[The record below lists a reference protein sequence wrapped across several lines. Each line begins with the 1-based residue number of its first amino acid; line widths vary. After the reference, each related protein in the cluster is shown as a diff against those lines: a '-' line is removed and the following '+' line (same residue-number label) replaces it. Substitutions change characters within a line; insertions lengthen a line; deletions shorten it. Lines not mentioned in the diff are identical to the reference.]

1 MTSILMFLKQL
12 VQVKNFIYKTWAM
25 LKIHLYK
32 KAEKIYTLSEGM
44 KEVLTTYGSAEK

>member
-1 MTSILMFLKQL
+1 MGNAENT
-12 VQVKNFIYKTWAM
+12 
-25 LKIHLYK
+25 LYK